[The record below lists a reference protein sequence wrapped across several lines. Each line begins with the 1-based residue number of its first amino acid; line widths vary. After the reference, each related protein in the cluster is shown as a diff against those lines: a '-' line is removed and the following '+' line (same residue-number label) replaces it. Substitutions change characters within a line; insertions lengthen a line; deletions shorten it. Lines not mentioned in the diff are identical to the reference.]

1 MRPITRVLAACAL
14 VGAAVVAVAMPRE
27 SAPAAAA
34 TPLRFV
40 SGWIP
45 VWSAAGL
52 TGLNGDSRNAAVMF
66 EMSPF
71 NYSVT
76 SATTFAMSSSSTA
89 NLKAAAAALRA
100 KGIAVIPSL
109 TDGISKGTEEGMANV
124 LRNQRDVH
132 VQAIVN
138 LVMTGVDG
146 VAFDG
151 IDLDYEGFAFD
162 DLQSSWQ
169 RTQPVW
175 DDFVVH
181 LADALHA
188 QGKLL
193 SVTVPV
199 GVAVATA
206 YSVYDWRGIIPSIDR
221 LRLMTYDYSYSV
233 PGPVSPASWVQA
245 AISFTK
251 ALVQELGRDPGMVQ
265 IGVPTYGRN
274 WAAVLSGTCANSVL
288 GKSDPTMKSA
298 KALAAANG
306 ATPTRHASGEMTFT
320 YDELYTSGGVRLGL
334 AGQTATVF
342 EVARHQDGASPSVPL
357 APPMLPLAAPRLSA
371 AALVDVRG
379 PADGGA
385 MARAQRLGVCK
396 VRHTVFYPDEN
407 TVLQR
412 AQMVF
417 DAGLGGIAIWAQG
430 YEAPELWPLL
440 RDFGNQH
447 AA

>member
-14 VGAAVVAVAMPRE
+14 LGVAVAAAVPRE

-45 VWSAAGL
+45 VWSSTGL
-52 TGLNGDSRNAAVMF
+52 TGLNGDPGNAAVMF

-76 SATTFAMSSSSTA
+76 SATTFSMSASYTA
-89 NLKAAAAALRA
+89 NLNAAAAALRA

-109 TDGISKGTEEGMANV
+109 TDGISGGTEEGMANV
-124 LRNQRDVH
+124 LRNQRDAH
-132 VQAIVN
+132 VQAIVD
-138 LVMTGVDG
+138 LVMGNG
-146 VAFDG
+146 FDG
-151 IDLDYEGFAFD
+151 IDLDYEGFAFS
-162 DLQSSWQ
+162 DLQSSWP

-251 ALVQELGRDPGMVQ
+251 ALVQVLGRDPKMVQ

-274 WAAVLSGTCANSVL
+274 WATVLSGTCANSVV
-288 GKSDPTMKSA
+288 GKSDPTMKAA

-306 ATPTRHASGEMTFT
+306 ATPTRHSSGEMTFT
-320 YDELYTSGGVRLGL
+320 YDELYTSGGVRLGP
-334 AGQTATVF
+334 AGQSATVF
-342 EVARHQDGASPSVPL
+342 EVARHQDGAPPSAPL
-357 APPMLPLAAPRLSA
+357 APPMLPLATPRLSA

-396 VRHTVFYPDEN
+396 VRHTVFYPDEV

-430 YEAPELWPLL
+430 YESPELWPLL
-440 RDFGNQH
+440 RDFGDQH

>member
-1 MRPITRVLAACAL
+1 M
-14 VGAAVVAVAMPRE
+14 GAAVVAVAMPRE
-27 SAPAAAA
+27 RTPAAAA

-45 VWSAAGL
+45 VWSSNGL
-52 TGLNGDSRNAAVMF
+52 TGLNGDPGNAAVMF

-76 SATTFAMSSSSTA
+76 SATTFSMSASYTA
-89 NLKAAAAALRA
+89 NLNAAAAALRA

-109 TDGISKGTEEGMANV
+109 TDGISGGTEEGMANV
-124 LRNQRDVH
+124 LRNQRDAH
-132 VQAIVN
+132 VQAIVD
-138 LVMTGVDG
+138 LVMGNG
-146 VAFDG
+146 FDG
-151 IDLDYEGFAFD
+151 IDLDYEGFAFS

-206 YSVYDWRGIIPSIDR
+206 YSVNDWRGVIPSIDR

-274 WAAVLSGTCANSVL
+274 WAAVLSGTCANSVV
-288 GKSDPTMKSA
+288 GKSDPTMKAA

-306 ATPTRHASGEMTFT
+306 ATPTRHSSGEMTFT
-320 YDELYTSGGVRLGL
+320 YDELYTSGGVRLGP
-334 AGQTATVF
+334 AGQSATVF
-342 EVARHQDGASPSVPL
+342 EVARHQDGGVPL
-357 APPMLPLAAPRLSA
+357 VAPQAAVLPQVDRSISA
-371 AALVDVRG
+371 ALLGDVRG

-385 MARAQRLGVCK
+385 MAKAQRLGVCK
-396 VRHTVFYPDEN
+396 VRHTVFYPDET

-412 AQMVF
+412 AQM
-417 DAGLGGIAIWAQG
+417 ALAEPNPLGGIAIWAQG
-430 YEAPELWPLL
+430 YETTDLWPLL
-440 RDFGNQH
+440 REFGTLH
-447 AA
+447 AT